1 MPSFII
7 YFDFYIWPRL
17 RNAYLAHSAFAL
29 FFSSVP
35 WVGERKDCIVE
46 FMSLCKTHHIR
57 GTIDL
62 PVHLM
67 SICMCVSLNCI
78 FVFVCA
84 YLYLCMR
91 INGIYVLCKTHHIW
105 RTIDHPVH
113 LDLKLETP
121 GRSFS
126 PEIERLCSKLQMQ
139 IGLVYHKW
147 DEMYTDFSFPSLLLF
162 LFAFN
167 LNQVTCSLP
176 SGQCILDGPN
186 GSWDDEDKEN
196 QKWAKARASAS
207 SVLASILI

>member
-1 MPSFII
+1 MHIWRTLLLPS
-7 YFDFYIWPRL
+7 
-17 RNAYLAHSAFAL
+17 
-29 FFSSVP
+29 SSLLCP
-35 WVGERKDCIVE
+35 GLGKERICIVE

-62 PVHLM
+62 PVYFM

-139 IGLVYHKW
+139 IGLLYHKW
-147 DEMYTDFSFPSLLLF
+147 DEMYTGLVF
-162 LFAFN
+162 
-167 LNQVTCSLP
+167 QVFFYFCLH
-176 SGQCILDGPN
+176 L
-186 GSWDDEDKEN
+186 
-196 QKWAKARASAS
+196 
-207 SVLASILI
+207 ILIKLLAACHQVNVSWMAPTVPETMKQTTLSVQDSLSTQHE

>member
-1 MPSFII
+1 MHIWRTLLLPS
-7 YFDFYIWPRL
+7 
-17 RNAYLAHSAFAL
+17 
-29 FFSSVP
+29 SSLLCP
-35 WVGERKDCIVE
+35 GLGKERICIVE

-67 SICMCVSLNCI
+67 SFCMCVSLNCI

-91 INGIYVLCKTHHIW
+91 INGIYVLCKTNHIW

-126 PEIERLCSKLQMQ
+126 PEIERLCSKLKDANRYCIPQMRWN
-139 IGLVYHKW
+139 VYW
-147 DEMYTDFSFPSLLLF
+147 FSFPSLLLF

-196 QKWAKARASAS
+196 QKGAKARASAS
-207 SVLASILI
+207 SVLASILT